1 MRVSIFAGDLIDAPA
16 DALCTSTNP
25 RLSLMMGTG
34 GAVRD
39 RAGWG
44 VLRECEAIM
53 EESAK
58 RGRPTLLPGSVH
70 VTSGGKLPQKF
81 IFHCIASDNA
91 HVSSESI
98 IRACVRN
105 ALAAADERSMH
116 SLAMPVFA
124 TGHARFRYEK
134 SLAAIASALGD
145 SQTTVSHVIIV
156 VDDAERIPEARK
168 VLRTTAPSLAVE

>member
-1 MRVSIFAGDLIDAPA
+1 MRVSFFAGDLTDAPA

-53 EESAK
+53 DESAK
-58 RGRPTLLPGSVH
+58 NGRATLQPGSVH
-70 VTSGGKLPQKF
+70 VTSGGKLPQKAV
-81 IFHCIASDNA
+81 FHCIASDNA

-98 IRACVRN
+98 IGACVRN
-105 ALAAADERSMH
+105 ALSAADERQIH
-116 SLAMPVFA
+116 SLAMPVFG

-134 SLAAIASALGD
+134 SLAAIAAALGD
-145 SQTTVSHVIIV
+145 SQTLVERVIIV
-156 VDDAERIPEARK
+156 VDDADRIPDARR
-168 VLRTTAPSLAVE
+168 VLRSAAPSLAVE